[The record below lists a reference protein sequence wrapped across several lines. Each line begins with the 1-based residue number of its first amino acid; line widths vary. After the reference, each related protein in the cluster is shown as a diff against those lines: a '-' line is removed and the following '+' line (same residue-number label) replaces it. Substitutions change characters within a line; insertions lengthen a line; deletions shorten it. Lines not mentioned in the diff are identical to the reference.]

1 MKDDGHMS
9 TRNLRDHEPD
19 HEHRHGDGGDGGG
32 GGTVIAD
39 EVTWRLH
46 AAGLAV
52 TDRLGA
58 GMDGTVYALDAE
70 TVVKVWSR
78 QTAPSLERLRAFYA
92 ELSAAGLP
100 FATPLIHDLR
110 SVEGTPVT
118 IERRLHGRPLS
129 EFIGAAGPTERA
141 LRAFAGVVDV
151 LRQIEAGHAA
161 RDLTVM
167 DEPNAFYT
175 ESTASWP
182 RALLGLLERRV
193 EAYADRLRP
202 AVPGFDVLLDQT
214 VAGIRALPHT
224 GGRVVRGDLCP
235 PNVLVDEELRVV
247 SVLDWGYLSTAGDSA
262 LDASLAAG
270 FFDMYGP
277 RARAIDET
285 LTRWFVTE
293 LGYAAPL
300 LHLYRAVYAIIG
312 ACAYDPAGADGHFE
326 WCAAQLRRDDLRAA
340 LGG

>member
-1 MKDDGHMS
+1 MRDDGHMS
-9 TRNLRDHEPD
+9 TRNLHDHQPD
-19 HEHRHGDGGDGGG
+19 HEHGHGDGGDGGG
-32 GGTVIAD
+32 GGAVIAD
-39 EVTWRLH
+39 EVTRRLH
-46 AAGLAV
+46 ASGLAV

-100 FATPLIHDLR
+100 FATPLIHELR
-110 SVEGTPVT
+110 SVAGTPVT

-129 EFIGAAGPTERA
+129 EFVAAEGPTERA
-141 LRAFAGVVDV
+141 LRTFAGVVDV
-151 LRQIEAGHAA
+151 LRQASAGAA
-161 RDLTVM
+161 TRDLTVM
-167 DEPNAFYT
+167 DEPDAFY
-175 ESTASWP
+175 AGPAPSWP
-182 RALLGLLERRV
+182 QALLGLLDRRV
-193 EAYADRLRP
+193 QAYGDRLRT
-202 AVPGFDVLLDQT
+202 AVPAFDVLLDEV
-214 VAGIRALPHT
+214 VARTRDLPAT
-224 GGRVVRGDLCP
+224 DGRVVHGDLCP

-247 SVLDWGYLSTAGDSA
+247 SLLDWGFLSTAGDPA
-262 LDASLAAG
+262 FDASLAAG

-285 LTRWFVTE
+285 LTGWFVTE

-300 LHLYRAVYAIIG
+300 LHLYRAAYAIIG

-340 LGG
+340 LAV

>member
-1 MKDDGHMS
+1 M
-9 TRNLRDHEPD
+9 T
-19 HEHRHGDGGDGGG
+19 
-32 GGTVIAD
+32 
-39 EVTWRLH
+39 RLH

-52 TDRLGA
+52 TNRLGA
-58 GMDGTVYALDAE
+58 GMDGTVYALDAD

-110 SVEGTPVT
+110 SVAGTPVT

-129 EFIGAAGPTERA
+129 EFIGAAGPTEHA
-141 LRAFAGVVDV
+141 MRAFAGVVAA
-151 LRQIEAGHAA
+151 LREIESGSAA

-175 ESTASWP
+175 ESALSWP
-182 RALLGLLERRV
+182 QALLGLLERRV
-193 EAYADRLRP
+193 EAYADPLRA

-214 VAGIRALPHT
+214 VAGVQALLPRT
-224 GGRVVRGDLCP
+224 GGRVVHGDLCP

-247 SVLDWGYLSTAGDSA
+247 SVLDWGYLSTAGDPA
-262 LDASLAAG
+262 FDASLAAG
-270 FFDMYGP
+270 FFDMYRP
-277 RARAIDET
+277 RARASDET

-300 LHLYRAVYAIIG
+300 LQLYRAVYAIVG

-326 WCAAQLRRDDLRAA
+326 WCAAQLRRDDVRAA
-340 LGG
+340 LGV